1 MEELDKEMKTL
12 EKSNIKL
19 LNEITWMKKREMY
32 ILNGEDP
39 EEIEDY
45 KLDFLEIDS
54 RSEKWVP
61 WLNLSKIEEWR
72 EKDYLTSLLRK
83 KG

>member
-1 MEELDKEMKTL
+1 MKTL

-19 LNEITWMKKREMY
+19 LNEITRMKKREMY

-54 RSEKWVP
+54 RSEK
-61 WLNLSKIEEWR
+61 
-72 EKDYLTSLLRK
+72 
-83 KG
+83 

>member
-19 LNEITWMKKREMY
+19 LNEITRMKKREMY